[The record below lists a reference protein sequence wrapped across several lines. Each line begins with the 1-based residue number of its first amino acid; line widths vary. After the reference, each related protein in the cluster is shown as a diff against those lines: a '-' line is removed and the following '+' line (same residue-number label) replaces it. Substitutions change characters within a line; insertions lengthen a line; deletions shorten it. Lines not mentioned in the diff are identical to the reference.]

1 MLHCRKTM
9 NPKDIE
15 NLIKQRYGKMSE
27 EDKEV
32 IRDMFYSDT
41 SGPVLRRFMGGSIA
55 NSFKL
60 RKPKKMAVG
69 TRVMQEPTT
78 IQAPGYVGGYNPQA
92 TPQQTVADD
101 KPMDAKDGDYIINA
115 AAAEFAGKQDIQRM
129 INSAVSS
136 LQEKGVDLR
145 FGNPTISVKDN
156 VRLLVSQ
163 NEVFI
168 PKEIAKEIG
177 YDRLGKINNR
187 GKKRTQE
194 IQQQVAKKENTPIGV
209 TRAADGV
216 KVQKQAG
223 VIDDTKQFIQDRVLP
238 LFGIGG
244 QGDLPSEKYTPRI
257 KKPKKEVQKGFIQPP
272 QLPPNLAKA
281 RAEERKFFD
290 LVKGAVNMQ
299 EGGVKLKGYIPSRN
313 GIPIGKSG
321 VTIGRGVDL
330 GQHTA
335 KELQAIGFTDEMIER
350 FKPFIGK
357 QGLEAKKAWE
367 KSGKKLQLS
376 SEDAEY
382 ISDMMLYH
390 KIQQFNKRFTKLKN
404 IANPRMKAVLVAEH
418 FGGRLGLDIYKPFRE
433 AMSKPNANLGQAYQT
448 HVHKNPKFGKKS
460 SYMKNGATNLMTWFN
475 EVPGVDI
482 KSVDPKQI
490 QIKKLDTLPEVKKR
504 PPNLIPEI
512 KVKPKEIT
520 PKKQIIPETR
530 PFDTQD
536 EYGNPRESTSFMG

>member
-1 MLHCRKTM
+1 M

-27 EDKEV
+27 DDKEF
-32 IRDMFYSDT
+32 IRDMFHSDK

-55 NSFKL
+55 NTFRL
-60 RKPKKMAVG
+60 RKPKRMAVG
-69 TRVMQEPTT
+69 EQVMQEPTMVQT
-78 IQAPGYVGGYNPQA
+78 PGYIGGHNPQA
-92 TPQQTVADD
+92 TPQQTIADD

-115 AAAEFAGKQDIQRM
+115 AAAEYAGKQDIQRM
-129 INSAVSS
+129 INSAVSN

-145 FGNPTISVKDN
+145 FGNPTISMKDN
-156 VRLLVSQ
+156 VKLLVSQ

-168 PKEIAKEIG
+168 PKELAKEIG

-187 GKKRTQE
+187 GKKRTQQ
-194 IQQQVAKKENTPIGV
+194 IQEQVAQKENNPTGAV
-209 TRAADGV
+209 RAADGV

-223 VIDDTKQFIQDRVLP
+223 VIEDSKKFIQDKVLP

-244 QGDLPSEKYTPRI
+244 QGDLPSEKYIPRAI
-257 KKPKKEVQKGFIQPP
+257 KPKPEVQEGFAQPP
-272 QLPPNLAKA
+272 QLPADLAKT
-281 RAEERKFFD
+281 RAEKRMFFD

-299 EGGVKLKGYIPSRN
+299 EGGVKTTGYIPSKN
-313 GIPIGKSG
+313 GVPIGKSG

-335 KELQAIGFTDEMIER
+335 KELKNIGFSDEMIEQFR
-350 FKPFIGK
+350 PFIGK

-367 KSGKKLQLS
+367 KSGKELKLEP
-376 SEDAEY
+376 EDAEY

-390 KIQQFNKRFTKLKN
+390 KMEQFDRRFTKLKG

-418 FGGRLGLDIYKPFRE
+418 FGGRLGLDIYKPFRQ
-433 AMSKPNANLGQAYQT
+433 AMAKPNANLAQAYQT

-460 SYMKNGATNLMTWFN
+460 GYMKNGANNLMTWFN
-475 EVPGVDI
+475 KVPGVDI
-482 KSVDPKQI
+482 KSIDPKEI
-490 QIKKLDTLPEVKKR
+490 QIKKLETLPEIKKR
-504 PPNLIPEI
+504 PSSITPEKQIIPEI
-512 KVKPKEIT
+512 KVKPEEIT
-520 PKKQIIPETR
+520 PEKQIVPETR

-536 EYGNPRESTSFMG
+536 KYGNPRESSSFMG

>member
-1 MLHCRKTM
+1 M

-27 EDKEV
+27 DDKEF
-32 IRDMFYSDT
+32 IRDMFHSDK

-55 NSFKL
+55 NTFKL
-60 RKPKKMAVG
+60 RKPKRMAAG
-69 TRVMQEPTT
+69 EQVMQEPTMVQT
-78 IQAPGYVGGYNPQA
+78 PGYIGGHNPQA
-92 TPQQTVADD
+92 TPQQTIADD

-115 AAAEFAGKQDIQRM
+115 AAAEYAGKQDIQRM
-129 INSAVSS
+129 INSAVSN

-145 FGNPTISVKDN
+145 FGNPTISMKDN
-156 VRLLVSQ
+156 VKLLVSQ

-168 PKEIAKEIG
+168 PKELAKEIG

-187 GKKRTQE
+187 GKKRTQQ
-194 IQQQVAKKENTPIGV
+194 IQEQVAQKENNPTGAV
-209 TRAADGV
+209 RAADGV

-223 VIDDTKQFIQDRVLP
+223 IAEDILK

-244 QGDLPSEKYTPRI
+244 QGDLPSEKYTPRV
-257 KKPKKEVQKGFIQPP
+257 KKPKPEIQEGFAQPP
-272 QLPPNLAKA
+272 QLPANLKKD
-281 RAEERKFFD
+281 RANKRMFFD

-299 EGGVKLKGYIPSRN
+299 EGGVKTKGYIPSKN
-313 GIPIGKSG
+313 GVPIGKSG

-335 KELQAIGFTDEMIER
+335 KELKNIGFSDEMIQQ

-367 KSGKKLQLS
+367 KSGKELELEPK
-376 SEDAEY
+376 DAEY

-390 KIQQFNKRFTKLKN
+390 KVEQFDRRFTKLKN

-418 FGGRLGLDIYKPFRE
+418 FGGRLGLDIYKPFRN
-433 AMSKPNANLGQAYQT
+433 AMAKPNANLAQAYQA
-448 HVHKNPKFGKKS
+448 HVHKNPKFGVKAK
-460 SYMKNGATNLMTWFN
+460 YMKNGANNLMTWYN

-482 KSVDPKQI
+482 KNVNPKEI
-490 QIKKLDTLPEVKKR
+490 QIKKLDTLPEIKNR
-504 PPNLIPEI
+504 PSNLVPEI
-512 KVKPKEIT
+512 KDKP
-520 PKKQIIPETR
+520 KQIIPEKQIIPKTR

-536 EYGNPRESTSFMG
+536 EYGNPRESISFMG